1 MLFGPNCYG
10 GSAGYDT
17 FGLLHRATFIIISFW
32 QFGGLLFDIVFGQQG
47 DKGGPLVI
55 NDTRCLLAPVLIYEN
70 INQLPSVSGVSA
82 SDAAALLRVN
92 KQRELYY
99 ATAGN

>member
-1 MLFGPNCYG
+1 M
-10 GSAGYDT
+10 
-17 FGLLHRATFIIISFW
+17 
-32 QFGGLLFDIVFGQQG
+32 LFDIVFGQQG

-82 SDAAALLRVN
+82 SDACSIVTRQQTTRTLLRHC
-92 KQRELYY
+92 RELS
-99 ATAGN
+99 N